1 MHSPMQILACAA
13 ASTWVLYRLRT
24 FLFHRLYGNC
34 LLLHFL
40 PGLRLALFQLVY
52 VPADAEHDADVRT
65 VDKGRSTALADKR
78 KRLARDR
85 HDAYSHQHVEHGL
98 RHQEEA
104 DTHDEEG
111 IIGLVTIAGDAPD
124 AHQEP
129 NVKESDK
136 VKLFNALNNAEA
148 SLSDMVGQAIPIIG
162 YFVQEKEDLDEKTG
176 EIKVRKIITVI
187 DDSGKAYATNSNSF
201 IDAMNL
207 AKQVFNYDWN
217 EKPLVITPIQK
228 KSFSSNNKYLTF
240 VVNE

>member
-1 MHSPMQILACAA
+1 MHFLPDIYMHSPMQILACAA
-13 ASTWVLYRLRT
+13 ASTWFLYRLRT

-52 VPADAEHDADVRT
+52 MPADAEHDADVRT

-104 DTHDEEG
+104 DAHDEEG

-129 NVKESDK
+129 NVKESDNSASYQPQFFDDDGIDEIGESLRK
-136 VKLFNALNNAEA
+136 EIPLHAVSG
-148 SLSDMVGQAIPIIG
+148 SLSQYAAGSNGYVGMG
-162 YFVQEKEDLDEKTG
+162 
-176 EIKVRKIITVI
+176 
-187 DDSGKAYATNSNSF
+187 
-201 IDAMNL
+201 NL
-207 AKQVFNYDWN
+207 ASPSISN
-217 EKPLVITPIQK
+217 
-228 KSFSSNNKYLTF
+228 FSGGTIDVSK
-240 VVNE
+240 

>member
-1 MHSPMQILACAA
+1 MNEVME
-13 ASTWVLYRLRT
+13 T
-24 FLFHRLYGNC
+24 
-34 LLLHFL
+34 
-40 PGLRLALFQLVY
+40 
-52 VPADAEHDADVRT
+52 
-65 VDKGRSTALADKR
+65 KGTNLM
-78 KRLARDR
+78 
-85 HDAYSHQHVEHGL
+85 
-98 RHQEEA
+98 
-104 DTHDEEG
+104 
-111 IIGLVTIAGDAPD
+111 
-124 AHQEP
+124 

-176 EIKVRKIITVI
+176 EVKVRKIITVI

-201 IDAMNL
+201 IDTMNL
-207 AKQVFNYDWN
+207 AKQVFTYDWN